1 MALKIVWKENEECS
15 SEDHSEDIKVCIFKL
30 LLNLIKLHNNKAP
43 TDVFYLSEY
52 YSCEV
57 IESWCKKLQTKAV
70 ALVLSR
76 WKDVA
81 SFFRSHS
88 VDKVIGIML
97 SAITPEFLSSSIT
110 DSIFEYLRGN
120 FEHTADSCKVI
131 EIFKQNDEHLEWA
144 LAEVM
149 RNKDNYTPEALLHV
163 AEMYHR
169 NVTQSM
175 RIPTD
180 LIFSQQVEEA
190 IIIALKGMFLN
201 KNTQNSPDNDFCEY
215 SGRFLPN
222 SYDKR
227 RDVEWVFKALL
238 DKPPNM
244 VENCYQFERI
254 MSLTAEAF
262 SDDLNI
268 MLAICSQ
275 SADSNLNKCKILF
288 GEHIIRTVRSRLFGK
303 MAVLHNR
310 PRVHREF
317 IQEME
322 CVERYFSSYTVDGR
336 AAYEQLLM
344 DIKQKY
350 KRKRKLMSMLGIA

>member
-1 MALKIVWKENEECS
+1 MALKIVWKVLEECS
-15 SEDHSEDIKVCIFKL
+15 SEDHSEDIKVGILRL
-30 LLNLIKLHNNKAP
+30 LLNLIKLNNKAP

-52 YSCEV
+52 YICEV

-81 SFFRSHS
+81 SYFRNRS
-88 VDKVIGIML
+88 VDKVIDVML
-97 SAITPEFLSSSIT
+97 SAITPEFLSFSMT

-131 EIFKQNDEHLEWA
+131 EFFNQNDGHLEWA

-149 RNKDNYTPEALLHV
+149 RNKDNYTPEALLYV

-175 RIPTD
+175 KIPTD

-190 IIIALKGMFLN
+190 IIIALKGMILN
-201 KNTQNSPDNDFCEY
+201 KNTHDSPDNDFCEY
-215 SGRFLPN
+215 RGSFLPYA
-222 SYDKR
+222 YDR
-227 RDVEWVFKALL
+227 RRNVEWVFKALL
-238 DKPPNM
+238 DKPADM
-244 VENCYQFERI
+244 IENCYQFEKI
-254 MSLTAEAF
+254 MSLTAKTF
-262 SDDLNI
+262 SDDVD
-268 MLAICSQ
+268 MMVAICSQ
-275 SADSNLNKCKILF
+275 SADSNLNKCKIMF
-288 GEHIIRTVRSRLFGK
+288 GEHIIRTVRSRLFAK

-317 IQEME
+317 IQEMV